1 MAQTVKS
8 LPAMQETRVGKIP
21 LGEAKGYTL
30 QYSGLEN
37 SMGCTVHGVANSQ
50 TRRSDV
56 YFTPLPGPS
65 TLQRSLSVGFPLLSP
80 LLISLPIPAS
90 PGRCGE
96 LGSFSAVTGPETRRG
111 GARERHGAVRS
122 LLMVLAPPLTSC
134 VASSKLLNSEPRL
147 PYLSSG
153 NK

>member
-1 MAQTVKS
+1 
-8 LPAMQETRVGKIP
+8 
-21 LGEAKGYTL
+21 
-30 QYSGLEN
+30 
-37 SMGCTVHGVANSQ
+37 MGCTVHGVANSQ